1 MTVRR
6 RYAPIPAAPAW
17 LLEIDAQE
25 RARQRERY
33 PRVDPGPEDLADL
46 VRLQWERLE
55 DEIRSALPE
64 PEPEPEPEPTE
75 AEIEAEADALAA
87 RLEQRRLR
95 RRERVLGVRAILETL
110 PEINLD

>member
-1 MTVRR
+1 MKR

-33 PRVDPGPEDLADL
+33 PRVDPGPDDLADL
-46 VRLQWERLE
+46 VRLYWERLE
-55 DEIRSALPE
+55 DEIRSALPP
-64 PEPEPEPEPTE
+64 PEPEPEPQPTE
-75 AEIEAEADALAA
+75 ADIEAAEDALVA

-95 RRERVLGVRAILETL
+95 RRERILGTRAILETL
-110 PEINLD
+110 PEIRT